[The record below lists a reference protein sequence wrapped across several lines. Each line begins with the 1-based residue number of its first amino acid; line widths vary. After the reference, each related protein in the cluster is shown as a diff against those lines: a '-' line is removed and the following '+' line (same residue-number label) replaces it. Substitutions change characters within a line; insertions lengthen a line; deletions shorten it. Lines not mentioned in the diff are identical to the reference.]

1 MQSMYEGILN
11 FLKRFWYLAILAI
24 LFLGGLIF
32 SYCHHNNNKT
42 NDNLAMLSSATQ
54 HAKPTAK
61 HSSLASKQHST
72 THIYVEIKG
81 AVNHPGIYLL
91 NDKKQRLFDALQQAG
106 GLQPDADT
114 RKLNLAQ
121 QLKDQDSFYIP
132 KQGENI
138 ETSDL
143 VIAANHPVNNDDNP
157 ASNSSNSDK
166 SNNQINLNT
175 ATATDLQKLSG
186 VGPKKAEKII
196 NYRNENGK
204 FKTVDDLKQVAGIGE
219 KTLEMLKPN
228 LCV

>member
-24 LFLGGLIF
+24 LFLGRLIF

-91 NDKKQRLFDALQQAG
+91 NGKKQRLFDALQQAG

-121 QLKDQDSFYIP
+121 
-132 KQGENI
+132 
-138 ETSDL
+138 
-143 VIAANHPVNNDDNP
+143 
-157 ASNSSNSDK
+157 
-166 SNNQINLNT
+166 
-175 ATATDLQKLSG
+175 
-186 VGPKKAEKII
+186 
-196 NYRNENGK
+196 
-204 FKTVDDLKQVAGIGE
+204 
-219 KTLEMLKPN
+219 
-228 LCV
+228 